1 MERLRGYVE
10 GRMGNSQT
18 VREDFSKTSI
28 FEAYIESKQ
37 EAAMPANEGGVV

>member
-1 MERLRGYVE
+1 MLRVGWE
-10 GRMGNSQT
+10 ILSET